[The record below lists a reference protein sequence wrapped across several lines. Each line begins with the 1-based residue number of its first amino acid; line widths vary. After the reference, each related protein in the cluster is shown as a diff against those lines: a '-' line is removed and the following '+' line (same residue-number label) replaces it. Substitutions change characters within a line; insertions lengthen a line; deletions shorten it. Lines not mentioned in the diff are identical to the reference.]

1 MVKSYRSIL
10 LQSVCLALLLCLPLW
25 SQDNPRPVRK
35 SLRVP
40 QDSLVTIFLTNN
52 ISLENFLIVK
62 TGDVWVLHNSNRVS
76 QEISSRDIFRVV
88 KDGIDISDQYPSIGG
103 TELPPAFSP
112 RVDLL
117 IKVAIGAVL
126 AGVAWMVIGTG
137 LGY

>member
-1 MVKSYRSIL
+1 MEKIYRPIL
-10 LQSVCLALLLCLPLW
+10 LQSVCLTLLLCLPLW

-40 QDSLVTIFLTNN
+40 QDSLVTIFLTNSM
-52 ISLENFLIVK
+52 SLENFLIVK
-62 TGDVWVLHNSNRVS
+62 TGEVWVLHNSNRVS
-76 QEISSRDIFRVV
+76 QEISSRDIFRVI
-88 KDGIDISDQYPSIGG
+88 KGGIDISDQYPSIGG

-112 RVDLL
+112 PVELL

>member
-1 MVKSYRSIL
+1 MEKICRPIL

-25 SQDNPRPVRK
+25 SQNNPRPVRK

-40 QDSLVTIFLTNN
+40 QDSLVTIFLTNSM
-52 ISLENFLIVK
+52 SLENFLIVK
-62 TGDVWVLHNSNRVS
+62 TGEVWVLHNSNRVS

-88 KDGIDISDQYPSIGG
+88 KAGVDISDQYPSIGG
-103 TELPPAFSP
+103 MDVPPAFSP
-112 RVDLL
+112 PVELL

-126 AGVAWMVIGTG
+126 AGVAWLVIGTG

>member
-25 SQDNPRPVRK
+25 SQDNPKPARK
-35 SLRVP
+35 SMRVP

-88 KDGIDISDQYPSIGG
+88 KGGVDISDQYPSIGG
-103 TELPPAFSP
+103 TEVPPAFSP
-112 RVDLL
+112 PVDLL

>member
-1 MVKSYRSIL
+1 MVKSYRPIL

-35 SLRVP
+35 SIRVP

-88 KDGIDISDQYPSIGG
+88 KGGVDISDQYPSIGG

>member
-1 MVKSYRSIL
+1 MVKRYRPIL
-10 LQSVCLALLLCLPLW
+10 LQSVCLALLMCLPLW

-35 SLRVP
+35 SIRVP

-88 KDGIDISDQYPSIGG
+88 KDGVDISDKYPSIGG

>member
-1 MVKSYRSIL
+1 MVKIYRPIL

-25 SQDNPRPVRK
+25 SQDNPKPARK

-62 TGDVWVLHNSNRVS
+62 TGEVWVLHNSNRVS

-103 TELPPAFSP
+103 TEVPPAFSP
-112 RVDLL
+112 PVELL

>member
-1 MVKSYRSIL
+1 MVKRYRPIL
-10 LQSVCLALLLCLPLW
+10 LQSVCLALLMCLPLW
-25 SQDNPRPVRK
+25 SQENARPVRK

-88 KDGIDISDQYPSIGG
+88 KDGVDISDKYPSIGG

>member
-1 MVKSYRSIL
+1 MVKIYRPIL

-25 SQDNPRPVRK
+25 SQDNPKPARK

-52 ISLENFLIVK
+52 ISLVNFLIVK
-62 TGDVWVLHNSNRVS
+62 TGEVWVLHNSNRVS

-103 TELPPAFSP
+103 TEVPPAFSP
-112 RVDLL
+112 PVDLL